1 MPLIVSIGLRLIQI
15 SKSTRFILEISDNAG
30 ISWEIRFPGS
40 NEVGEFIDIFRRGET
55 IFATTTKG
63 RFRSVDAGQSW
74 MQI

>member
-15 SKSTRFILEISDNAG
+15 SKRTPFILEISDNAG

-63 RFRSVDAGQSW
+63 RFRSVDAGQNW

>member
-15 SKSTRFILEISDNAG
+15 SKSTPFILEISYNAG
-30 ISWEIRFPGS
+30 ISWETRFPGS

-55 IFATTTKG
+55 ICATTSKG
-63 RFRSVDAGQSW
+63 RFRSVDAGQNW

>member
-15 SKSTRFILEISDNAG
+15 SKSIPFILEISDNAG

-63 RFRSVDAGQSW
+63 RFRSVDAGQNW

>member
-1 MPLIVSIGLRLIQI
+1 MPLIVSIDLRLIQI
-15 SKSTRFILEISDNAG
+15 SKSTPFILEISDNAG

-40 NEVGEFIDIFRRGET
+40 NDVGEFIDIFRRGET

>member
-40 NEVGEFIDIFRRGET
+40 NEIGEFIDIFRRGET

-63 RFRSVDAGQSW
+63 RFRSVDAGQNW

>member
-1 MPLIVSIGLRLIQI
+1 MPLIVSINLRLIQI
-15 SKSTRFILEISDNAG
+15 SKSTPFILEISDNAG

>member
-15 SKSTRFILEISDNAG
+15 SKSTSFILEISDNAG

-40 NEVGEFIDIFRRGET
+40 NEIGEFIDIFRRGET

>member
-63 RFRSVDAGQSW
+63 RFRSVDAGQNW

>member
-15 SKSTRFILEISDNAG
+15 SKSTPSILEISDNAG

-63 RFRSVDAGQSW
+63 RFRSVDAGQNW

>member
-1 MPLIVSIGLRLIQI
+1 MPLIVSIDLRLIQI
-15 SKSTRFILEISDNAG
+15 SKSTPFILEISDNAG

-40 NEVGEFIDIFRRGET
+40 NDVGEFIDIFRRGET

-63 RFRSVDAGQSW
+63 RFRSVDAGQNW